1 MHKAS
6 KELRAC
12 LPKVDLVIEII
23 DARIPF
29 SSQNPMLA
37 AIRADKPCIKL
48 LNKADL
54 ADPIVTQIW
63 QDYLEQQQ
71 NTKTLAVTNSQPEK
85 LRAVIELCHKMLPH
99 KQDKQI
105 QVLIM
110 GIPNV
115 GKSTTINILANRIV
129 AKTGNEPAVTKM
141 QQRIDIGNNIILL
154 DTPGLLWHNIEN
166 KNSGYRLAATGAI
179 KDTAIGHED
188 IASFA
193 AEYLLQ
199 HYPQLIKTRFQLT
212 DLPENEESLFAII
225 GKQRGCLRAGGRV
238 DMDKVAKIILAELR
252 SGQLGRISLEL
263 PQMMEQ
269 ELIDLV
275 ITREEKAK
283 AKEAKKAARLG
294 KK

>member
-1 MHKAS
+1 
-6 KELRAC
+6 
-12 LPKVDLVIEII
+12 
-23 DARIPF
+23 
-29 SSQNPMLA
+29 
-37 AIRADKPCIKL
+37 
-48 LNKADL
+48 
-54 ADPIVTQIW
+54 
-63 QDYLEQQQ
+63 
-71 NTKTLAVTNSQPEK
+71 
-85 LRAVIELCHKMLPH
+85 
-99 KQDKQI
+99 
-105 QVLIM
+105 
-110 GIPNV
+110 
-115 GKSTTINILANRIV
+115 
-129 AKTGNEPAVTKM
+129 M

-199 HYPQLIKTRFQLT
+199 QYPQLIKTRFQLT
-212 DLPENEESLFAII
+212 ELPENEERLFAII